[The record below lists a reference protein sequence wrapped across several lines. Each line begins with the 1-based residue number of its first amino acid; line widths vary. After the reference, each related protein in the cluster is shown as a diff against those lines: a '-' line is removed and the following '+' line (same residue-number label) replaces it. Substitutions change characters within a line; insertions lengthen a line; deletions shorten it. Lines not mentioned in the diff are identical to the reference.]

1 MKTAVELLRSWGI
14 VEVLR
19 ALVGLSPPPQ
29 DFSPGMFKDR
39 GEVPPSNP
47 PPTHTHGHSH
57 SSTFACPNALAECWV
72 PLCVSPGSLGVIGE
86 GRGGG

>member
-47 PPTHTHGHSH
+47 PPPTHRHTRSL
-57 SSTFACPNALAECWV
+57 TFQHFCLPERA
-72 PLCVSPGSLGVIGE
+72 
-86 GRGGG
+86 R